1 MVARGAAGSR
11 GSLAG
16 GGSRRLLRRLVALA
30 TLLLA
35 LVLAGCSFGGASS
48 SAGQGL
54 TQLPWCDSPL
64 ISFQDDSTSAQT
76 ISSDWSTVKTQLGF
90 TPYLPPTLPQGS
102 CLDLAGGSIHDPI
115 FGARLSITY
124 TLPNNISL
132 SFSEAPKHGELSSS
146 VQCAAS
152 SQVSGTTLCIG
163 SIQNT
168 TVTIASNQAQGNVKT
183 LFSQL
188 KPNVDWLPANTP
200 TATPVITTT
209 PAS

>member
-1 MVARGAAGSR
+1 LIVT
-11 GSLAG
+11 
-16 GGSRRLLRRLVALA
+16 A

-35 LVLAGCSFGGASS
+35 LFLAGCSFGGNSTSS
-48 SAGQGL
+48 GQGL

-76 ISSDWSTVKTQLGF
+76 ITSGWSSVKSQLGF
-90 TPYLPPTLPQGS
+90 TPYLPPTLPKGS

-124 TLPNNISL
+124 TLPNNIAL
-132 SFSEAPKHGELSSS
+132 SFSEAPRRGELSSN

-163 SIQNT
+163 SLQNT
-168 TVTIASNQAQGNVKT
+168 TVTIASNQSQSNVQT
-183 LFSQL
+183 LFNQL

-200 TATPVITTT
+200 TATPATTTT